1 MSKTGFIKLHR
12 EGLELLE
19 ASPPAFL
26 LLALIA
32 FRARRTGST
41 YSTHKLKMN
50 EAVIG
55 DHETIGLTRQQYRG
69 AIEKLEKYGLAVF
82 KRDKRGTIA
91 TLISTA
97 IFDINA
103 ESGEDALNDKQ
114 PFQNLLGAI
123 QQPTDSH
130 KATMLEPSEQP
141 SDLSMENRREQPSE
155 QPTRNHQATTKEPE
169 RNQFATTRQPLTKK
183 EEKEEEERAAAAF
196 SHTFYKCL
204 DGLDLSDQEKRS
216 LMRYGEGRVAHA
228 VEFVRRK
235 QDVDSIIGMLTW
247 VCQQSELP
255 ELPREKRKN
264 LTPQQKLAWEYNQFL
279 GSNGYAALAKQNEE
293 TIPNDRIMI
302 LELGRPMSIILNHS
316 LLTLQDDFGKSKD
329 EILKSQ
335 QIVRKLQGDKLS
347 PVR

>member
-1 MSKTGFIKLHR
+1 MSKNGFIKLHR

-19 ASPPAFL
+19 ASPSAFL
-26 LLALIA
+26 LLVLIA

-69 AIEKLEKYGLAVF
+69 AMEKLEKYGLAVF

-103 ESGEDALNDKQ
+103 ESGEDAFNDKQ

-123 QQPTDSH
+123 QQPTDKH

-155 QPTRNHQATTKEPE
+155 QPTRSHQATTREPE
-169 RNQFATTRQPLTKK
+169 RDQFATTRQPLTKK
-183 EEKEEEERAAAAF
+183 EEKEEERAAAAF
-196 SHTFYKCL
+196 SHTIFKCL

-216 LMRYGEGRVAHA
+216 LMRYGERRVAHA
-228 VEFVRRK
+228 VEFVKRK
-235 QDVDSIIGMLTW
+235 QDVDSVIGMLTW
-247 VCQQSELP
+247 VCQQPELP

-264 LTPQQKLAWEYNQFL
+264 LTPQQKLACEYNRFL
-279 GSNGYAALAKQNEE
+279 GSNGYPALAKQNEE
-293 TIPNDRIMI
+293 TIPNDRMMI
-302 LELGRPMSIILNHS
+302 LELGRPMSIVLNHS
-316 LLTLQDDFGKSKD
+316 LLTLQDDFGKSKE

-335 QIVRKLQGDKLS
+335 RIVRELQGDKLS

>member
-1 MSKTGFIKLHR
+1 MSKNGFIKLYR

-19 ASPPAFL
+19 ASPSAFL

-32 FRARRTGST
+32 FRARRTGAT

-69 AIEKLEKYGLAVF
+69 AMEKLEKYGLAVF
-82 KRDKRGTIA
+82 KRDKKGTIA
-91 TLISTA
+91 TLTSTA

-103 ESGEDALNDKQ
+103 ESGEDALIDKQ
-114 PFQNLLGAI
+114 PFRNLLGAI
-123 QQPTDSH
+123 QQPTDNH

-155 QPTRNHQATTKEPE
+155 QPTRNHQATTREPE
-169 RNQFATTRQPLTKK
+169 RNQFATTGQPLTKK
-183 EEKEEEERAAAAF
+183 EEKEEERAAAAF
-196 SHTFYKCL
+196 SQTFFKCL

-216 LMRYGEGRVAHA
+216 LTRYGESRVAHA
-228 VEFVRRK
+228 VEFVKRK

-247 VCQQSELP
+247 VCQQPELP

-264 LTPQQKLAWEYNQFL
+264 LTPQQKLALEYNRFL
-279 GSNGYAALAKQNEE
+279 ESNGYPALAKQNEE
-293 TIPNDRIMI
+293 TIPNDRMMI
-302 LELGRPMSIILNHS
+302 LEIGRPMSIVLNHS

-329 EILKSQ
+329 EILKSRR
-335 QIVRKLQGDKLS
+335 IVRDLQGDKLS

>member
-1 MSKTGFIKLHR
+1 MSKNGFIKLHR
-12 EGLELLE
+12 EGLELIE
-19 ASPPAFL
+19 ASPSAFL

-69 AIEKLEKYGLAVF
+69 AMEKLEKYGLAVF
-82 KRDKRGTIA
+82 KRDKRGTVA

-103 ESGEDALNDKQ
+103 ESGEDALIDKQ

-123 QQPTDSH
+123 QQPTDNH

-155 QPTRNHQATTKEPE
+155 QPTRNHQATTREPA
-169 RNQFATTRQPLTKK
+169 RNQFATTGQSLTKK
-183 EEKEEEERAAAAF
+183 EEKEEERAAAAF
-196 SHTFYKCL
+196 SQTFFKCL

-216 LMRYGEGRVAHA
+216 LTRYGESRVAHA
-228 VEFVRRK
+228 VEFVKRK
-235 QDVDSIIGMLTW
+235 QDVDSVIGMLTW
-247 VCQQSELP
+247 VCQQPELP

-264 LTPQQKLAWEYNQFL
+264 LTPQQKLACEYNRFL
-279 GSNGYAALAKQNEE
+279 GSNGYPALAKQNEE
-293 TIPNDRIMI
+293 TIPNDRMMI
-302 LELGRPMSIILNHS
+302 LELGRPISIVLNHS
-316 LLTLQDDFGKSKD
+316 LLTLQDDFGKSKE

-335 QIVRKLQGDKLS
+335 RIVRGLQGDKL
-347 PVR
+347 

>member
-1 MSKTGFIKLHR
+1 MSKNGFIKLHR
-12 EGLELLE
+12 EGLELIE
-19 ASPPAFL
+19 ASPSAFL

-69 AIEKLEKYGLAVF
+69 AMEKLEKYGLAVF

-91 TLISTA
+91 TLVSTA

-103 ESGEDALNDKQ
+103 ESEEEALTDKQ
-114 PFQNLLGAI
+114 PFQNPLGAI
-123 QQPTDSH
+123 QQPTDNR

-141 SDLSMENRREQPSE
+141 SDLSIENRREQPSE
-155 QPTRNHQATTKEPE
+155 QPTRNHQATTREPE
-169 RNQFATTRQPLTKK
+169 RNQFATTGQPLTKK
-183 EEKEEEERAAAAF
+183 EEKEEERAAAAF
-196 SHTFYKCL
+196 SHTIFKCL

-216 LMRYGEGRVAHA
+216 LMRYGENRVAHA
-228 VEFVRRK
+228 VEFVKRK
-235 QDVDSIIGMLTW
+235 QDVDSVIGMLTW
-247 VCQQSELP
+247 VCQQPELP

-264 LTPQQKLAWEYNQFL
+264 LTPQQKLALEYNRFL
-279 GSNGYAALAKQNEE
+279 ESNGYPALAKQNEE
-293 TIPNDRIMI
+293 TIPNDRMMI
-302 LELGRPMSIILNHS
+302 LELGRPMSIVLNHS

-335 QIVRKLQGDKLS
+335 RIVRDLQGDKLS

>member
-1 MSKTGFIKLHR
+1 MSKNGFIKLHR

-19 ASPPAFL
+19 TSPSAFL

-69 AIEKLEKYGLAVF
+69 AMEKLEKYGLAVF

-91 TLISTA
+91 TLINTA

-103 ESGEDALNDKQ
+103 ESEEDVLTDKQ

-123 QQPTDSH
+123 QQPADNR

-141 SDLSMENRREQPSE
+141 SDLSMENRRKQPSE
-155 QPTRNHQATTKEPE
+155 QPICNHRATTREPE

-183 EEKEEEERAAAAF
+183 EEKEEERAAAAL
-196 SHTFYKCL
+196 SHTFCKCL

-216 LMRYGEGRVAHA
+216 LMRYGESRVTHA
-228 VEFVRRK
+228 VEFVKRK
-235 QDVDSIIGMLTW
+235 QDVDSVIGMLTW
-247 VCQQSELP
+247 VCQQPEPP

-279 GSNGYAALAKQNEE
+279 SSNGYAALAKQNEE

-316 LLTLQDDFGKSKD
+316 LPTLQDDFGKSKD

-335 QIVRKLQGDKLS
+335 RIVRELQSDKLS
-347 PVR
+347 QVR